1 MNKEVYDWEVY
12 NWRKKHP
19 KCIYCKYYRA
29 RRVGIE
35 EVIIE
40 ECAAKDKMITFNS
53 IPRWFCKIYTV
64 KEP

>member
-1 MNKEVYDWEVY
+1 MNKEVYDWEIY

-19 KCIYCKYYRA
+19 KCIYCKYYSA

-40 ECAAKDKMITFNS
+40 ECAAKDKMIIFNS
-53 IPRWFCKIYTV
+53 IPRWFCKLYKV

>member
-1 MNKEVYDWEVY
+1 MNKEVYDREVY

-19 KCIYCKYYRA
+19 KCIYCKYYSA

-53 IPRWFCKIYTV
+53 IPRWFCKLYKV